1 MNWSRYLLYLLGMET
16 LLRYPDQFLHHSGRD
31 QVAATLAREFPGFSL
46 DQLHMEP
53 GEGRLVYPTPSW
65 DQQDPLHPPY
75 LAIRFHD
82 VLKPIDKTALLK
94 AWNALNSLNV
104 RYPAPEPQCSKAS
117 PALHLGI
124 WETYLMSPIVTANS
138 RNQPVEVITAMDVF
152 LSLIGE
158 RVAPRLLNFLRCYFP
173 HQYHRQQR

>member
-16 LLRYPDQFLHHSGRD
+16 LLHSPDQFLHHSGRD
-31 QVAATLAREFPGFSL
+31 QVTATLAREFPGFSL

-53 GEGRLVYPTPSW
+53 GEGRLVYPMPSW

-75 LAIRFHD
+75 LAICFHD
-82 VLKPIDKTALLK
+82 VLKLIDKMALLK

-104 RYPAPEPQCSKAS
+104 KYPAPEPQCSKAS

-124 WETYLMSPIVTANS
+124 WETYLMSPPTLKI
-138 RNQPVEVITAMDVF
+138 NQLK
-152 LSLIGE
+152 LSPQWMFSCPSLE
-158 RVAPRLLNFLRCYFP
+158 NMS
-173 HQYHRQQR
+173 HRGY